1 MKNNQGFGL
10 IEMLIIMFSALL
22 CLVVCVISY
31 NKYFDEDKEEETTE
45 LPSITDENE
54 NTDNISDYYEE
65 TEETLTKQEK
75 KYKVLEDK
83 MINGAK
89 IYITNNYTVL
99 NDQIIITVNK
109 LIEEEYI
116 KELID
121 PNNQKNKCNGYVV
134 FKDNNYIPYL
144 NCEGNY
150 KSEGYNADFE

>member
-121 PNNQKNKCNGYVV
+121 PNNQNNKCNGYVV

>member
-31 NKYFDEDKEEETTE
+31 NKYFDEDKEETTE
-45 LPSITDENE
+45 LPSLTDENE
-54 NTDNISDYYEE
+54 NTDNVSDYYEE